1 MQGELEVVTQQLH
14 QTEQD
19 SKALM
24 SAQLA
29 QVEAAWKDAL
39 EDSQQKLQDALHKIA
54 VSMAPVPI
62 VTVSCHSQLDGVR
75 GHALHR

>member
-1 MQGELEVVTQQLH
+1 MTQQLH

-19 SKALM
+19 SKAVT

-29 QVEAAWKDAL
+29 EAEAAWKDAL
-39 EDSQQKLQDALHKIA
+39 EDSQQKVQNALHKIA

-62 VTVSCHSQLDGVR
+62 GTVSCHNQLDAVR
-75 GHALHR
+75 GHALHRF